1 MLSIYIHI
9 PYCVGKCLYCGFYST
24 PYLAQD
30 ADEFL
35 SGLNVE
41 AEYRQ
46 INLANRHIESIYIG
60 GGTPTVL
67 SLAQLAQL
75 INIIKLYFPFDDHA
89 EFTVEANPNTVTK
102 NGLTFLLE
110 QGVNRLSLGIQSFSA
125 QALAGLG
132 RLHTVEQATDA
143 FRHARSAGFKNIGI
157 DLIYGIPGQTKP
169 QWQETV
175 DAALALKPEHISAYS
190 LSLDEG
196 SQFMRLAKMKQFALP
211 EDELTAEMYER
222 AVSTLSR
229 AGYQRYEVSNFSL
242 PGFECRHN
250 QNYWDRGEYLG
261 LGPGASSFLA
271 GKRYDNI
278 ADSVEYARR
287 LSRGLSAIENEETV
301 GGDSAAREVI
311 LLGLRTARGVD
322 LVRFQREHGTEF
334 LKRLETNVGCL
345 EAAGLL
351 LVTEGHLKLT
361 DRGFLLSDAALTRLC
376 V

>member
-1 MLSIYIHI
+1 MLSLYVHV

-24 PYLAQD
+24 LYSPQG

-35 SGLNVE
+35 SALNVE
-41 AEYRQ
+41 AGLCQ
-46 INLANRHIESIYIG
+46 KNISNRHIDSIYIG

-67 SLAQLAQL
+67 SLVQLERL
-75 INIIKLYFPFDDHA
+75 INIIKLYFPFDDLA
-89 EFTVEANPNTVTK
+89 EFTVEVNPNTVTEK
-102 NGLTFLLE
+102 GLSFLLE
-110 QGVNRLSLGIQSFSA
+110 QGVNRLSLGIQSFSDK
-125 QALAGLG
+125 ALSALG
-132 RLHTVEQATDA
+132 RLHTVEQAEDA
-143 FRHARSAGFKNIGI
+143 FRHARSAGFKNISI
-157 DLIYGIPGQTKP
+157 DLIYGIPGQTKA

-175 DAALALKPEHISAYS
+175 DAAIALKPEHISAYS

-196 SQFMRLAKMKQFALP
+196 SQFMLLAKMKKFALP
-211 EDELTAEMYER
+211 EDEVTAEMYER
-222 AVSTLSR
+222 AVSILSR

-278 ADSVEYARR
+278 ADTSEYVRR
-287 LSRGLSAIENEETV
+287 LSRGLPAIENEETV
-301 GGDSAAREVI
+301 GGDSAARETI

-322 LVRFQREHGTEF
+322 LARFQREHGTEF
-334 LKRLETNVGCL
+334 LKRLEKNIGSL

-351 LVTEGHLKLT
+351 LVMEVHLKLT
-361 DRGFLLSDAALTRLC
+361 DRGFLLSDAAITRLC